1 MHIYRFRTL
10 VFYCFIRKEKLF
22 KPRISLLVALV
33 SVKSNDICET
43 GVLYNVI
50 KISYNN
56 RQVLAI
62 SRFKDTSKDK
72 SFVSS
77 IQLEGVRALYDIIR
91 CLKRPEHLA
100 ICTEIKKWLA
110 YSDTQANKVIY
121 LA

>member
-1 MHIYRFRTL
+1 MHVYYSRTL
-10 VFYCFIRKEKLF
+10 VSYRFIKKEKLF
-22 KPRISLLVALV
+22 KPRISLLIALV
-33 SVKSNDICET
+33 SIKFNNIYET

-62 SRFKDTSKDK
+62 SRFKDTFEDK

-77 IQLEGVRALYDIIR
+77 IQLKGIRALYDMIR
-91 CLKRPEHLA
+91 CLKRPEHLVVRVK
-100 ICTEIKKWLA
+100 IKKWLA
-110 YSDTQANKVIY
+110 YSDTQANKVMY